1 MTCSFCPH
9 KGKLATVTV
18 PGFDGKTVTKV
29 MEICDADAKILQSRT
44 VTK

>member
-18 PGFDGKTVTKV
+18 PGFDGRSMKTTL
-29 MEICDADAKILQSRT
+29 EICDADAKILQSRT
-44 VTK
+44 D